1 MNSAG
6 RAGPPRVHS
15 RSPWCGALLAAVAAP
30 CQAHMVES
38 GLGPYYDGMLHV
50 VLTAEDL
57 LPILALAAIAG
68 LGGKAH
74 ARLTVLL
81 LPLAWLVAG
90 IIGAQVARP
99 LPEFMAWLPLVLVGG
114 LLALD
119 PRPPRLVLALLVV
132 AVGAWLGYGNGAAL
146 RVAGADIR
154 AVIGSTGTVLLATTL
169 LAAGAV
175 ALQAGWRRIAWR
187 VAGSWVAAAGVL
199 LLGWTLR

>member
-1 MNSAG
+1 
-6 RAGPPRVHS
+6 
-15 RSPWCGALLAAVAAP
+15 
-30 CQAHMVES
+30 MVES

-50 VLTAEDL
+50 VLTVEDL

-74 ARLTVLL
+74 ARLAVLL

-146 RVAGADIR
+146 RVVGADLR

-169 LAAGAV
+169 LSAGAV